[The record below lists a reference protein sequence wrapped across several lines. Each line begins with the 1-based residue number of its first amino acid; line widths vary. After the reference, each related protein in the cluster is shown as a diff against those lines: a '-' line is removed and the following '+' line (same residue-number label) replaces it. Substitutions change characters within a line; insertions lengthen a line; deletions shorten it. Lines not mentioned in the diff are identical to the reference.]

1 MYKRADTEFHILFSS
16 PEKAR
21 RSMIRNAVKC
31 LGLIICILFTLTA
44 YAQKTLTPE
53 DYIEKYKDDAIKEMY
68 LHKVPAC
75 ITLAQ
80 GMLESG
86 NGNSNLSVNANNH
99 FGIKCHKEWSGET
112 FIMDDD
118 AENECFRKYE
128 SVLDSYSDHSLF
140 LYSRSRYASL
150 FELPTSDY
158 KGWCYGLKAA
168 GYATDPKYPERLIEL
183 IERYKLQDLNTI
195 EKTPKQN
202 FPSHDDIKPQL
213 ALREVYRFNRI
224 KFVIAKNN
232 DSYYKIAHDFNI
244 ELDDLL
250 EFNDLSKTDK
260 LQYGQ
265 KIYIEK
271 KRRKALEPYHVV
283 QKNETLKT
291 ISQLHG
297 IRLTML
303 CKKNRLKQDAQ
314 LKIGDVL
321 YLRQRKNLPA

>member
-1 MYKRADTEFHILFSS
+1 MHTVSINKRYLSS
-16 PEKAR
+16 VVKSIA
-21 RSMIRNAVKC
+21 IHYAV
-31 LGLIICILFTLTA
+31 LIITFCIQVTA
-44 YAQKTLTPE
+44 YAQKTQTPE
-53 DYIEKYKDDAIKEMY
+53 EYIAKYKDDAIKEMY

-86 NGNSNLSVNANNH
+86 NGNSKLSVNANNH

-118 AENECFRKYE
+118 EKNECFRKYE

-150 FELPTSDY
+150 FELPVSDY

-195 EKTPKQN
+195 ESTPKQN
-202 FPSHDDIKPQL
+202 FPSREEVKPQL
-213 ALREVYRFNRI
+213 VLREVYRFNRI
-224 KFVIAKNN
+224 KFVIARNS

-244 ELDDLL
+244 ELEDLL
-250 EFNDLSKTDK
+250 EYNDLSKTDK
-260 LQYGQ
+260 LQFGQ

-283 QKNETLKT
+283 QKNETLKS

-297 IRLTML
+297 IRLSML
-303 CKKNRLKQDAQ
+303 CKKNRLKPDAQ
-314 LKIGDVL
+314 LKVGDVL
-321 YLRQRKNLPA
+321 YLRQKKNLPS

>member
-1 MYKRADTEFHILFSS
+1 MYQQIYNRPHRSFASAEKQDRSS
-16 PEKAR
+16 R
-21 RSMIRNAVKC
+21 VVLLLITMIC
-31 LGLIICILFTLTA
+31 LGISS
-44 YAQKTLTPE
+44 YAQKTVTPE
-53 DYIEKYKDDAIKEMY
+53 EYIAKYKEDAIKEMY

-86 NGNSNLSVNANNH
+86 NGNSKLSVNANNH

-112 FIMDDD
+112 YIMDDD
-118 AENECFRKYE
+118 EKNECFRKYE

-150 FELPTSDY
+150 FELPITDY

-195 EKTPKQN
+195 ESTPKQN
-202 FPSHDDIKPQL
+202 FPSREEVKPQL
-213 ALREVYRFNRI
+213 VLREVYRFNRI
-224 KFVIAKNN
+224 KFVIARDN

-244 ELDDLL
+244 ELEDLL
-250 EFNDLSKTDK
+250 EYNDLSKTDK
-260 LQYGQ
+260 LQFGQ

-283 QKNETLKT
+283 QRNETLKS

-297 IRLTML
+297 IRLSML
-303 CKKNRLKQDAQ
+303 CKKNRLKPDAQ
-314 LKIGDVL
+314 LKVGDVL
-321 YLRQRKNLPA
+321 YLRQKKNLPS

>member
-1 MYKRADTEFHILFSS
+1 MVLLLIT
-16 PEKAR
+16 
-21 RSMIRNAVKC
+21 MIC
-31 LGLIICILFTLTA
+31 LGISS
-44 YAQKTLTPE
+44 YAQKTVTPE
-53 DYIEKYKDDAIKEMY
+53 EYIAKYKEDAIKEMY

-86 NGNSNLSVNANNH
+86 NGNSKLSVNANNH

-112 FIMDDD
+112 YIMDDD
-118 AENECFRKYE
+118 EKNECFRKYE

-150 FELPTSDY
+150 FELPITDY

-195 EKTPKQN
+195 ESTPKQN
-202 FPSHDDIKPQL
+202 FPSREEVKPQL
-213 ALREVYRFNRI
+213 VLREVYRFNRI
-224 KFVIAKNN
+224 KFVIARDN

-244 ELDDLL
+244 ELEDLL
-250 EFNDLSKTDK
+250 EYNDLSKTDK
-260 LQYGQ
+260 LQFGQ

-283 QKNETLKT
+283 QRNETLKS

-297 IRLTML
+297 IRLSML
-303 CKKNRLKQDAQ
+303 CKKNRLKPDAQ
-314 LKIGDVL
+314 LKVGDVL
-321 YLRQRKNLPA
+321 YLRQKKNLPS